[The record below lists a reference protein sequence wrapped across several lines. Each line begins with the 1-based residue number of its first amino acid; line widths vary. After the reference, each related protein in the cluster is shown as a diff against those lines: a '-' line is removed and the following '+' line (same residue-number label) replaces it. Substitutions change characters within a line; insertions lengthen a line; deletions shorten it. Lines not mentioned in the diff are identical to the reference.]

1 MRAVLRPGGLICVC
15 GPLGG
20 SILMG
25 LGHDRISMDV
35 GRWLSSEMSG
45 SCYGKGTVTT
55 IVEICPTS
63 NRIFYT
69 KQKINRK
76 LERLERLHTL

>member
-55 IVEICPTS
+55 IVEICPTG
-63 NRIFYT
+63 NRFFYS

-76 LERLERLHTL
+76 LE